1 MDGRDPITSDDAAT
15 VIPSDG
21 TGATGWLSSTASSSR
36 QRAHLPSNAPLVIS
50 GAPQSRQFTGAD
62 MTRFFSEITKT
73 KTAGKVTMPPA
84 PTA

>member
-1 MDGRDPITSDDAAT
+1 MDGRAPDTSDGAAT
-15 VIPSDG
+15 VIPSDATDG
-21 TGATGWLSSTASSSR
+21 TGWLSSTASSSR

-62 MTRFFSEITKT
+62 ITVSHSEITKT
-73 KTAGKVTMPPA
+73 KTAGKVTMPAA